1 MNDSDSVS
9 LIAAFLFG
17 FFGNFHCF
25 GMCGGIITALSLNAL
40 KNKKKVFIC
49 QFIYNIGRIISYCLA
64 GMFVN
69 IFGFFIFNLL
79 GIDVKIVFNIF
90 FPTIIIFFGM
100 RLLNI
105 FNNLFFKLEKFS
117 YDFFNFL
124 YKKFYLLA
132 FFKSPYKEFVI
143 GLLWGSI
150 PCGLVY
156 SALAM
161 TFISNSLINSFLIM
175 LCFGVGTLP
184 SIFFVGVFYSRLIFL
199 KKKSLIAK
207 IVGFFTIAYG
217 FFFLVKL
224 VMKKDCHLQQ
234 IIFYFS

>member
-1 MNDSDSVS
+1 MNDSVS
-9 LIAAFLFG
+9 LIAAFLLG

-40 KNKKKVFIC
+40 KNKKKIFIY

-64 GMFVN
+64 GVFVN
-69 IFGFFIFNLL
+69 IFGFFIFDLL
-79 GIDVKIVFNIF
+79 SIDIKVVFNIF

-105 FNNLFFKLEKFS
+105 FNNLFFKLEEFS
-117 YDFFNFL
+117 YDFFNFF
-124 YKKFYLLA
+124 YRNFYLFT
-132 FFKSPYKEFVI
+132 FFKSPYKEFFI

-156 SALAM
+156 SALAI
-161 TFISNSLINSFLIM
+161 TFASSSLIHSFLIM

-184 SIFFVGVFYSRLIFL
+184 SIIFVGSFYSRLMFF
-199 KKKSLIAK
+199 KKKKMITK
-207 IVGFFTIAYG
+207 IVGFLTIAYG
-217 FFFLVKL
+217 FFFLVKML
-224 VMKKDCHLQQ
+224 VKKDCHLQQ

>member
-1 MNDSDSVS
+1 MNDSIS
-9 LIAAFLFG
+9 LITAFLLG

-40 KNKKKVFIC
+40 KNKKKIFIC

-64 GMFVN
+64 GVFVN
-69 IFGFFIFNLL
+69 IFGFFIFDLL
-79 GIDVKIVFNIF
+79 SIDIKVVFNIF
-90 FPTIIIFFGM
+90 FPTIIIFFGI

-105 FNNLFFKLEKFS
+105 FNNLFFKLEEFS

-124 YKKFYLLA
+124 YRKFYLFTFL
-132 FFKSPYKEFVI
+132 KSPYKEFFI

-156 SALAM
+156 SALAI
-161 TFISNSLINSFLIM
+161 TFVSSSLINSFFIM
-175 LCFGVGTLP
+175 LCFGIGTLP
-184 SIFFVGVFYSRLIFL
+184 SIIFVGGFYSRLMSY
-199 KKKSLIAK
+199 KKKNLITK
-207 IVGFFTIAYG
+207 IVGFLTIAYG
-217 FFFLVKL
+217 FFFLVKMI
-224 VMKKDCHLQQ
+224 VKKNCHLQQ